1 MPAVEELIE
10 TEVERVERWRTEEL
24 MRAGYDPDAALQLA
38 AHHEVDLRKAAW
50 LLEHGCPPDLALRIL
65 L

>member
-1 MPAVEELIE
+1 MPAVEEIIE

-24 MRAGYDPDAALQLA
+24 MRAGFDPDAASQLA
-38 AHHEVDLRKAAW
+38 AHHEIDLRKAAR
-50 LLEHGCPPDLALRIL
+50 LLEHGCPADLALRIL